1 MGGLARWCTRH
12 KISVLLSWVFV
23 LMAMGGA
30 VGAAGSAFSDSSR
43 LPSSDSSTA
52 YNLLAGAR
60 SSAAKVTTGT
70 IVWDTR
76 SDSALSPAASSRIEP
91 MLASVA
97 KVDGVRSV
105 VSPFT
110 AAGAKQVSADSRT
123 AYATVVFASD
133 SHEAQAQALAKA
145 AASSQLDVQVGGAA
159 FTKISPGGTS
169 EAIGILA
176 ALLILFLVFR
186 CVWAAL
192 LPIIT
197 GVAGVGVSSLAVIL
211 LSHVVTLP
219 SVAPELGALI
229 GLGVGIDYALFIV
242 NRHRK
247 ALRQG
252 ADLHSAIATAMNTSG
267 RAVLF
272 AGGTVIVALLGLLVL
287 NVGFVSGLGIGAA
300 ATVFLTVTA
309 AVTLLPA
316 LLAILGRRVLRR
328 SERAPA
334 GSPGLAGARPELGA
348 LPGRPGLWARWARL
362 VERRPGGRAGGRHG
376 ARRTGRA
383 GTVDTAGRGGRQQR
397 PDRDE
402 CPQLLRH
409 HGQRVRQ
416 GLRRP
421 AAAGRPDPDA
431 QARTALTALAS
442 ELPEVKGIA
451 SAGTPAAVSGSLST
465 IQIVPATASQDQ
477 ATSDLVNALR
487 SDVIPRAEAGADLHV
502 YVGGTTATNIDISN
516 ALTSKLP
523 LFLVIIAVLG
533 FLLLT
538 LAFRSLL
545 VPAIG
550 AGGNLLTI
558 AVALGSTVALFQWGW
573 GKPLFGIGGPA
584 PLEYTVAILIVG
596 VVFGLSMDY
605 HVFLV
610 SRMHERWTQTG
621 DNRHAVTSGA
631 AETGGVIVTAA
642 AIMACVF
649 AAFGLAGV
657 RTISEFGVGLA
668 IAVLADAFLLR
679 MTVIP
684 ALMHLIGRR
693 NWAIPSWLDRALP
706 HVCVE
711 SPPTPSLAAP
721 ASTGCPWLARY
732 RDRSPAR
739 IVNGGSLRC
748 PRPACDTTKEVRHDT
763 GRDLPGRDDP
773 DGAAAAVRQPHRLAA
788 RRRRPDGRA
797 ADQRPGRLLAAARPA
812 GPRWWP
818 WRPACRWPCGCA
830 GPCWR
835 SRLSSSPTRRT
846 SPWPATYTRRRARS
860 LQRRCSPST
869 PSPPATRRGQPG
881 PRRRRQRPSSS
892 PWPW

>member
-12 KISVLLSWVFV
+12 KISVLLAWIFV
-23 LMAMGGA
+23 LVALGGA

-52 YNLLAGAR
+52 YNLLAGAG

-70 IVWDTR
+70 IVWDTH
-76 SDSALSPAASSRIEP
+76 SGSALSPAASSRIKP

-97 KVDGVRSV
+97 KVDGVQSV

-133 SHEAQAQALAKA
+133 SHEAQAQTLAKA

-169 EAIGILA
+169 EVIGIIA

-186 CVWAAL
+186 SVWAAL

-300 ATVFLTVTA
+300 VTVFLTVMA

-328 SERAPA
+328 SERAAA
-334 GSPGLAGARPELGA
+334 GSLALANTSAVPSARPA
-348 LPGRPGLWARWARL
+348 RPGVWARWAGL
-362 VERRPGGRAGGRHG
+362 VE
-376 ARRTGRA
+376 
-383 GTVDTAGRGGRQQR
+383 
-397 PDRDE
+397 
-402 CPQLLRH
+402 
-409 HGQRVRQ
+409 
-416 GLRRP
+416 RRP
-421 AAAGRPDPDA
+421 AAAGLVAVVALAVLAAPALSIRLGAADASSAPTGTSARSYSDTMASAFGKGFDAPLLLVAQAPDA
-431 QARTALTALAS
+431 RARTALTALAS
-442 ELPEVKGIA
+442 ELPEVKGVA

-465 IQIVPATASQDQ
+465 IQVVPTTASQDK
-477 ATSDLVNALR
+477 ATSDLVNTLR
-487 SDVIPRAEAGADLHV
+487 SDVIPRAEGGTGLHV

-516 ALTSKLP
+516 ALTNKLP

-550 AGGNLLTI
+550 AVGNLLTI

-573 GKPLFGIGGPA
+573 GQPLFGIGGPA

-621 DNRHAVTSGA
+621 DNRRAVTSGA

-693 NWAIPSWLDRALP
+693 NWAIPSWLDRVLP
-706 HVCVE
+706 HVSVE
-711 SPPTPSLAAP
+711 SPATPSLAVAGQHRV
-721 ASTGCPWLARY
+721 S
-732 RDRSPAR
+732 
-739 IVNGGSLRC
+739 V
-748 PRPACDTTKEVRHDT
+748 
-763 GRDLPGRDDP
+763 DDQVP
-773 DGAAAAVRQPHRLAA
+773 
-788 RRRRPDGRA
+788 
-797 ADQRPGRLLAAARPA
+797 
-812 GPRWWP
+812 
-818 WRPACRWPCGCA
+818 
-830 GPCWR
+830 
-835 SRLSSSPTRRT
+835 
-846 SPWPATYTRRRARS
+846 
-860 LQRRCSPST
+860 
-869 PSPPATRRGQPG
+869 
-881 PRRRRQRPSSS
+881 
-892 PWPW
+892 

>member
-12 KISVLLSWVFV
+12 KIPVLLSWVFV
-23 LMAMGGA
+23 LVALGGV

-52 YNLLAGAR
+52 YNLLARGG
-60 SSAAKVTTGT
+60 SDAAKVSTGT

-76 SDSALSPAASSRIEP
+76 SGSALSPAVNSRIAP

-97 KVDGVRSV
+97 KVEGVKGV

-133 SHEAQAQALAKA
+133 SHEAAAQKLAKA
-145 AASSQLDVQVGGAA
+145 AATSQLDVQVGGAA
-159 FTKISPGGTS
+159 FTKISPGGIS
-169 EAIGILA
+169 EVIGVLA

-186 CVWAAL
+186 SVWAAV
-192 LPIIT
+192 LPIVT

-252 ADLHSAIATAMNTSG
+252 ADLQSAIAKAMSTSG

-272 AGGTVIVALLGLLVL
+272 AGGTVIVALLGLLIL

-300 ATVFLTVTA
+300 VTVFLTVLA

-328 SERAPA
+328 SERAAA
-334 GSPGLAGARPELGA
+334 GSPALAGARPEPGTM
-348 LPGRPGLWARWARL
+348 PGRPGVWARWARL
-362 VERRPGGRAGGRHG
+362 VERRPVAAGLVAVVALAVLAAPALSIRLG
-376 ARRTGRA
+376 AADASSSTA
-383 GTVDTAGRGGRQQR
+383 GTSARSYSDTMASAFGKGFDA
-397 PDRDE
+397 P
-402 CPQLLRH
+402 LLLVA
-409 HGQRVRQ
+409 QT
-416 GLRRP
+416 
-421 AAAGRPDPDA
+421 PDA

-442 ELPEVKGIA
+442 ELPEVQGVA
-451 SAGTPAAVSGSLST
+451 SAGTPAAVPGTSLST
-465 IQIVPATASQDQ
+465 IRVVPATASQDK
-477 ATSDLVNALR
+477 ATSDLVSTLR
-487 SDVIPRAEAGADLHV
+487 SDVIPRAEAGTGLHV
-502 YVGGTTATNIDISN
+502 YVGGTTATSIDISN

-523 LFLVIIAVLG
+523 LFLAIIAALG
-533 FLLLT
+533 FVLLT

-550 AGGNLLTI
+550 AVGNLLTI

-621 DNRHAVTSGA
+621 DNRRAVTSGA
-631 AETGGVIVTAA
+631 ADTGGVIVTAA

-649 AAFGLAGV
+649 ASFGLAGV

-668 IAVLADAFLLR
+668 VAVLADAFLLR

-684 ALMHLIGRR
+684 ALMHLTGRR
-693 NWAIPSWLDRALP
+693 NWAIPSWLDRVLP
-706 HVCVE
+706 HVSVE
-711 SPPTPSLAAP
+711 SPGP
-721 ASTGCPWLARY
+721 
-732 RDRSPAR
+732 DSPA
-739 IVNGGSLRC
+739 
-748 PRPACDTTKEVRHDT
+748 H
-763 GRDLPGRDDP
+763 
-773 DGAAAAVRQPHRLAA
+773 
-788 RRRRPDGRA
+788 
-797 ADQRPGRLLAAARPA
+797 PA
-812 GPRWWP
+812 GQQ
-818 WRPACRWPCGCA
+818 
-830 GPCWR
+830 
-835 SRLSSSPTRRT
+835 RT
-846 SPWPATYTRRRARS
+846 PVAVEVP
-860 LQRRCSPST
+860 
-869 PSPPATRRGQPG
+869 
-881 PRRRRQRPSSS
+881 
-892 PWPW
+892 